1 MRVLNCFVD
10 TYVAHAVWIVW
21 HRELCDVKRNA
32 FCLYICEFYYSA
44 GFINMGN
51 FIRRK
56 SFAMLFECQSKRC
69 LHTSACCFARSLFSW
84 QFGNYSLFL
93 NSSITFLIFLLEFTF
108 RKNFA
113 KRVGEKF
120 TFMFL
125 RPLGAICLVIFSES
139 SIIRSPF
146 GCCFN
151 QFVDVWLILATVE
164 LIS

>member
-1 MRVLNCFVD
+1 MRPRIGVEDCLVRVLNCFVD

-69 LHTSACCFARSLFSW
+69 LHTSACCFARSLFSS

-93 NSSITFLIFLLEFTF
+93 NSSITLLIFLLELDDLSLVFIFLFEKTLNAIMA
-108 RKNFA
+108 RYVGPGCHQFA
-113 KRVGEKF
+113 R
-120 TFMFL
+120 
-125 RPLGAICLVIFSES
+125 
-139 SIIRSPF
+139 
-146 GCCFN
+146 
-151 QFVDVWLILATVE
+151 
-164 LIS
+164 